1 MAEEDEEIPG
11 RPVFC
16 VGAREELKTR
26 GGSLSSEGAN
36 GEVQA
41 GRSTPIKILRSLDY
55 SNVLISNA
63 DTTFYIITGAHLHGK
78 RYTHIVQLLNLHQ

>member
-36 GEVQA
+36 AAVQA
-41 GRSTPIKILRSLDY
+41 ERSTPMKLMRSLQR
-55 SNVLISNA
+55 SNALISNPI
-63 DTTFYIITGAHLHGK
+63 TTLNLSSEFIFMAIDPHSTII
-78 RYTHIVQLLNLHQ
+78 NLHQ